1 MLDAEYLLPGA
12 SFKWAKQASKQTDR
26 LPFTSTADSILSTVD
41 KQETGEL
48 IAQLC
53 LDKVGQSPQV
63 PSPQAGQSVSFL
75 IDLGAAK
82 SYSDDMC
89 PSRVSDEVED

>member
-1 MLDAEYLLPGA
+1 ME
-12 SFKWAKQASKQTDR
+12 
-26 LPFTSTADSILSTVD
+26 

-53 LDKVGQSPQV
+53 LDKVGQFPQV
-63 PSPQAGQSVSFL
+63 SSPQAGQSVPFL
-75 IDLGAAK
+75 IDLEAAQ